1 MSQRVD
7 ATPEELRRFA
17 SNLKQFDAELQS
29 SMARLQAQFHRLGD
43 TWRDQ
48 EHARFAQEFE
58 QTMRVLHRFIQVAE
72 AHIPFLLRKAE
83 KLDDY
88 LKVRR

>member
-7 ATPEELRRFA
+7 VTPEELRRFA
-17 SNLKQFDAELQS
+17 GSLKQFDAELQS

-48 EHARFAQEFE
+48 EHIRFAREFE
-58 QTMRVLHRFIQVAE
+58 QTMRVLQRFIQVAE

-83 KLDDY
+83 AAEEY
-88 LKVRR
+88 LRRR